1 MVVMEL
7 RHLEYFVA
15 VADEL
20 SFTRASRRL
29 HVVQSGVSA
38 AIRALERE
46 LGAVLFDRSTQR
58 VALSGA
64 GEALLPMA
72 RRVLDAAQAARDVV
86 AREGA
91 GLLGTVDIGTMTGTG
106 LVDLPGLLGR
116 YHARHPGVTLRLRAA
131 SSGSDGLARALL
143 DGSLDLAFLCV
154 IGHPPA
160 GLDARELGSVPMRLV
175 VPAGHP
181 LSELDSVPLAA
192 LEGEP
197 FVDSPPG
204 FGNRVVVDGAF
215 AAAGIGRQVTLEAAN
230 LSTVTD
236 YVRHGLGVAL
246 LPDLDLVADEG
257 LRVLPLADADLRWPM
272 SVATSRGRH
281 LSAAVRALLDLVD
294 EHVTVPAGAPG

>member
-1 MVVMEL
+1 MAMEL

-46 LGAVLFDRSTQR
+46 LGAVLFERSTQR
-58 VALSGA
+58 VALSAAGA
-64 GEALLPMA
+64 ALLPMA
-72 RRVLDAAQAARDVV
+72 RAVLDAAQAAKDVV

-91 GLLGTVDIGTMTGTG
+91 GLLGAVDIGTMTGSG
-106 LVDLPGLLGR
+106 IVDLPGLLGH

-131 SSGSDGLARALL
+131 PSGSGGLAQALL
-143 DGSLDLAFLCV
+143 DGSLDLAFLSV
-154 IGHPPA
+154 VGHPIG

-175 VPAGHP
+175 VPSGHP
-181 LSELDSVPLAA
+181 LSELDSAPLASLA
-192 LEGEP
+192 GEP

-204 FGNRVVVDGAF
+204 YGNRVVVDTAF
-215 AAAGIGRQVTLEAAN
+215 AAAGIERQVTLEASD
-230 LSTVTD
+230 LSTITG
-236 YVRHGLGVAL
+236 YVRHGLGIAL
-246 LPDLDLVADEG
+246 LPDLDLVPGEG

-272 SVATSRGRH
+272 SVATSRNRH
-281 LSAAVRALLDLVD
+281 RSAAVRALLDLVD
-294 EHVTVPAGAPG
+294 EHVTVPAGGPG